1 MKIAKKK
8 LLKKFKIEQKIAMI
22 KDIRCPLCSERVD
35 KKEFRNKVFKRE
47 FEITGLCQSCLDMV
61 FGYNV
66 AW

>member
-1 MKIAKKK
+1 MKIAKKRS
-8 LLKKFKIEQKIAMI
+8 LKKFKFEQKIAMI
-22 KDIRCPLCSERVD
+22 KDNKCPLCSERVD
-35 KKEFRNKVFKRE
+35 KKEFRNEVFKRE